1 MPVWTAR
8 TWFEQLFAD
17 KYPSAFTVNGF
28 STCDHRDRDRE
39 LMASPASGNG
49 WWVRLPNILRRPID
63 FADPPQLGIVDQFT
77 ADHVFA
83 IDEDDRFVLRG
94 DLGERRLSSRS
105 RPWVSMWL
113 KSAWSVIMTAST
125 DPVSAPDWAPV
136 R

>member
-63 FADPPQLGIVDQFT
+63 FAEPASRITSGALMKSL
-77 ADHVFA
+77 ACW
-83 IDEDDRFVLRG
+83 DRM
-94 DLGERRLSSRS
+94 S
-105 RPWVSMWL
+105 
-113 KSAWSVIMTAST
+113 
-125 DPVSAPDWAPV
+125 
-136 R
+136 